1 MLKQIH
7 NSIVS
12 VWLMVDVTH
21 YAGRYRVAF
30 IWTCLEQFFSMF
42 SNMISVVKLKQ
53 SGIGRLGMDTRHI
66 PS

>member
-1 MLKQIH
+1 
-7 NSIVS
+7 
-12 VWLMVDVTH
+12 MVDVTH